1 MAPKWAAAWLN
12 ADPIGLAGGLN
23 VYEYAG
29 NNPIS
34 LIDPLGLDAKITLA
48 YTNST
53 FPGANHTYIIV
64 TDTVTGA
71 QYATRAGPEDKHL
84 FAQSSSYTD
93 PSFPDKPSETTSTQD
108 VGTLPYPYDRVVAYT
123 KAYVNQVN
131 SYDFDYG
138 PEHLNS
144 NSYSSTYLDWVG
156 LPKPAASGW
165 TPGFDDPLQMN
176 FSPLKK
182 KKDCP

>member
-1 MAPKWAAAWLN
+1 MKN
-12 ADPIGLAGGLN
+12 
-23 VYEYAG
+23 
-29 NNPIS
+29 
-34 LIDPLGLDAKITLA
+34 
-48 YTNST
+48 
-53 FPGANHTYIIV
+53 
-64 TDTVTGA
+64 
-71 QYATRAGPEDKHL
+71 HL

-93 PSFPDKPSETTSTQD
+93 PSFPDKPFETKSTQD
-108 VGTLPYPYDRVVAYT
+108 VGTLPYPYDSVVAYT
-123 KAYVNQVN
+123 KAFVNQVN